1 MNHLFLDN
9 MLHIFCG
16 THFAADI
23 FCLLVF
29 TAEMITKINHMG
41 LIGSGD
47 TSYLKDRWC
56 QFDASMLF
64 FILISVILQTF
75 ELLDLVQSKYTPL
88 SVLRSPRP
96 LIMIRFI
103 RVFLR

>member
-1 MNHLFLDN
+1 
-9 MLHIFCG
+9 
-16 THFAADI
+16 
-23 FCLLVF
+23 
-29 TAEMITKINHMG
+29 MITKINHMG

-75 ELLDLVQSKYTPL
+75 ELLDLVKSKYTPL